1 VRRRLA
7 KLRASTTKIASASP
21 SLRSGKHTDRKMAGN
36 YVGKKVSGTRDSS
49 IFIALNARFIYPLL
63 LVNYFPFFLVNTYAL
78 VSIVG

>member
-1 VRRRLA
+1 
-7 KLRASTTKIASASP
+7 
-21 SLRSGKHTDRKMAGN
+21 MAGN